1 MSEKASATDAR
12 AVGFTLLE
20 VLAALA
26 ILGLILAAL
35 SEGVRFGQQA
45 LLIQARAREVAN
57 QVSPVDA
64 TLRSLIGRAWPGAVG
79 TEARFLGT
87 ARILSFR
94 TMLPDSLTAARTRDA
109 DVTLGVD
116 ASHRLYLTWL
126 PWYRNWIIPKPP
138 PARIDLLANVDHVEF
153 AYWDPS
159 LGLPPGG
166 WVTGWAG
173 TSVPKLLRVRLVF
186 MKGSGLRW
194 PDIIVATA
202 RDPWSF

>member
-1 MSEKASATDAR
+1 MSEEAAVTDAR

-79 TEARFLGT
+79 
-87 ARILSFR
+87 LS
-94 TMLPDSLTAARTRDA
+94 LI
-109 DVTLGVD
+109 
-116 ASHRLYLTWL
+116 H
-126 PWYRNWIIPKPP
+126 I
-138 PARIDLLANVDHVEF
+138 
-153 AYWDPS
+153 
-159 LGLPPGG
+159 
-166 WVTGWAG
+166 
-173 TSVPKLLRVRLVF
+173 
-186 MKGSGLRW
+186 
-194 PDIIVATA
+194 
-202 RDPWSF
+202 